1 MDYSRLTTTCIPHTN
16 AMAPRL
22 PPLPQVL
29 DLLPDAVCIVD
40 EGGHLLFVNA
50 AFERL
55 LGHAADAVRGRT
67 LFDFIH
73 PDDRAA
79 SQRQAEAL
87 MQGDGERH
95 FHNRYLHRQ
104 GHVVELLWSAHW
116 LPEQRLRIGVAREI
130 GELRRAERELE
141 HHANHDPLTG
151 LANRRRLQHALRN
164 ALAEAAESGGQVSLL
179 YLDLTG
185 FKQVN
190 DRGGH
195 EAGDRVLCE
204 VAKRLQQ
211 GVRQIDLVAR
221 IGGDEFVVLLAGC
234 DAGHARGM
242 AQQLRQQLRV
252 PCTLRDGPL
261 QMDASI
267 GTATFPADGRTP
279 EALLAHAD
287 QAMYASRR
295 PR

>member
-1 MDYSRLTTTCIPHTN
+1 
-16 AMAPRL
+16 MAPSL
-22 PPLPQVL
+22 PPLSQVL

-40 EGGHLLFVNA
+40 EHGQLLFVNV

-55 LGHAADAVRGRT
+55 LGYAATEVHGRL

-73 PDDRAA
+73 PDDRDATL
-79 SQRQAEAL
+79 RQARAL
-87 MQGDGERH
+87 MEGGGERH
-95 FHNRYLHRQ
+95 FRNRYLHRQ
-104 GHVVELLWSAHW
+104 GHAVDLLWSAHW

-130 GELRRAERELE
+130 GELQRAERELE

-151 LANRRRLQHALRN
+151 LANRRRLELALRN
-164 ALAEAAESGGQVSLL
+164 ALAEAAESSGQVSLL
-179 YLDLTG
+179 YVDLAG

-190 DRGGH
+190 DRDGH

-221 IGGDEFVVLLAGC
+221 IGGDEFVVLLPGC

-242 AQQLRQQLRV
+242 AQQLCQQLRV
-252 PCTLRDGPL
+252 PCALRDGPL
-261 QMDASI
+261 RMDASI
-267 GTATFPADGRTP
+267 GIATFPADGRTP
-279 EALLAHAD
+279 DALLAHAD
-287 QAMYASRR
+287 KAMYASRGCR
-295 PR
+295 

>member
-1 MDYSRLTTTCIPHTN
+1 
-16 AMAPRL
+16 MAPSL
-22 PPLPQVL
+22 PPLSQVL

-40 EGGHLLFVNA
+40 EHGHLLFVNA

-55 LGHAADAVRGRT
+55 LGRAATEVRGRQ

-73 PDDRAA
+73 PDDRDATL
-79 SQRQAEAL
+79 RQARAL
-87 MQGDGERH
+87 MEGGGERH
-95 FHNRYLHRQ
+95 FRNRYLHRQ
-104 GHVVELLWSAHW
+104 GHAVDLLWSAHW

-151 LANRRRLQHALRN
+151 LANRRRLEQALRN
-164 ALAEAAESGGQVSLL
+164 ALAEAAESRGQVSLL

-211 GVRQIDLVAR
+211 GVRQVDLVAR
-221 IGGDEFVVLLAGC
+221 VGGDEFVVLLPGC
-234 DAGHARGM
+234 DAEHARGM
-242 AQQLRQQLRV
+242 AQQLCQQLRV
-252 PCTLRDGPL
+252 PCTLGNGPL
-261 QMDASI
+261 RMHASI
-267 GTATFPADGRTP
+267 GIATFPADAQTP

-287 QAMYASRR
+287 KAMYASRVCR
-295 PR
+295 